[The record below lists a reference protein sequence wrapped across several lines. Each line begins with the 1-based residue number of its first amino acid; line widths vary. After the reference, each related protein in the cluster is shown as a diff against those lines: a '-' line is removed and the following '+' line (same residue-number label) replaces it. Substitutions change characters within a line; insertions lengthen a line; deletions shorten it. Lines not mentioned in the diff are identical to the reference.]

1 MINPTLD
8 TPVEAV
14 GPFVTTD
21 LGGLLSRCPACRRH
35 RPGSDFLRMS
45 KVCRDCDGGAY
56 DRALAARADEL
67 EARRPETAA

>member
-35 RPGSDFLRMS
+35 RAGSDFLRMS

-56 DRALAARADEL
+56 DRGAGGAC
-67 EARRPETAA
+67 